1 MSEAAR
7 EDWGGWSPH
16 AEQRRRSIATMTP
29 LERIEWLEQMLLGWD
44 ERLLLAERARRQA
57 AIDALWASTAP

>member
-1 MSEAAR
+1 
-7 EDWGGWSPH
+7 
-16 AEQRRRSIATMTP
+16 MTP